1 MQFLNIN
8 KLPKE
13 NLETM
18 GFTWHTDADGSPY
31 VDDKLIVISEKE
43 ANNYYEACNELYD
56 MFANAGE
63 YAISNNL
70 LDKLGIPFNLHEI
83 VKMSWENDV
92 HWHLYGRFDLA
103 GGLDNLPIK
112 LLEFN
117 ANTPT
122 ALFETAILQFEQLRL
137 NNLNEENQFNHTYE
151 AIVDNFKRLATLD
164 EDVSNFDGIYEG
176 WKILFTSV
184 KDAEEELTTRLLMQ
198 MAKDAGYECEFAY
211 IEDVEFSEDGVF
223 LGDINYEFCF
233 MLIPWEIIAIE
244 ESELAHLLT
253 KIIKNQKAIILN
265 PAYTLMFQSKAILE
279 LLWQLYPNHKYLLK
293 TSFVPLEN
301 TKQVKKP
308 FFGREGA
315 NITIFDKNGEIITK
329 SNGEYENNGYIYQE
343 FAELNHYNEEFY
355 QAGVFFAYEAC
366 GLGFRKGNA
375 ILDNYAK
382 FVGHIIK

>member
-1 MQFLNIN
+1 MKFLNIQ
-8 KLPKE
+8 KLSTEKLE
-13 NLETM
+13 NM
-18 GFTWHTDADGSPY
+18 GFTWHTNEDKKSY
-31 VDDKLIVISEKE
+31 VDDKLIIISEDE
-43 ANNYYEACNELYD
+43 ANNYYNACNELYD
-56 MFANAGE
+56 MFINAGS
-63 YAISNNL
+63 YVIDNNL
-70 LDKLGIPFNLHEI
+70 LDKLGIPFNLHEV
-83 VKMSWENDV
+83 VKLSWENDV

-137 NNLNEENQFNHTYE
+137 NNLDESNQFNHTYE
-151 AIVDNFKRLATLD
+151 AIVDNFKRLSTLD
-164 EDVSNFDGIYEG
+164 EDVSNFDEVYEG

-184 KDAEEELTTRLLMQ
+184 KNTEEELTTRLLMQ

-223 LGDINYEFCF
+223 LADENYEFCF

-265 PAYTLMFQSKAILE
+265 PAYTLLFQSKAILE
-279 LLWQLYPNHKYLLK
+279 ILWQLYPNHKYLLK
-293 TSFVPLEN
+293 TSFLPLEN
-301 TKQVKKP
+301 AKQVKKP

-315 NITIFDKNGEIITK
+315 NVTILDKNGEIITK
-329 SNGEYENNGYIYQE
+329 NNGDYENNGFIYQE
-343 FAELNHYNEEFY
+343 FAELNEYNGEFY

-366 GLGFRKGNA
+366 GLGFRKGGT
-375 ILDNYAK
+375 IIDNYAQ